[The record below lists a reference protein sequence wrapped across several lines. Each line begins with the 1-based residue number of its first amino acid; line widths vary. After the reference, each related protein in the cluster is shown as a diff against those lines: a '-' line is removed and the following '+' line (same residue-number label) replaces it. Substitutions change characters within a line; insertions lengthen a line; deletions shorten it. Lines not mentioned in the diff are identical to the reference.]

1 MKPASLKFF
10 AGLALVLLGLAALA
24 WPVFSYTKDSH
35 DAKLGPLEF
44 TVKEKDSVHIPAWA
58 ALAAMAVGVVLVW
71 PRKG

>member
-1 MKPASLKFF
+1 MKPASIKFL
-10 AGLALVLLGLAALA
+10 AGLALILLGLAALIR
-24 WPVFSYTKDSH
+24 PDFSYTKDSH

-44 TVKEKDSVHIPAWA
+44 TVKERDSMHIPVWA